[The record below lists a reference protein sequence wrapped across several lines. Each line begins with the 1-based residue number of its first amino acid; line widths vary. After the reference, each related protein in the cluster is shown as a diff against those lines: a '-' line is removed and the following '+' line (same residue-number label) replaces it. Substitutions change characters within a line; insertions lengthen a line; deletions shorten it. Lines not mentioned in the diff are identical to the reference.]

1 MRVIHGAHLPQPLPT
16 RNPDYASAAP
26 ERQIW
31 RSHGRRSS
39 YRAATVTITIQFF
52 SYLKELVGV
61 DRLQRA
67 VPAGTA
73 LGTLH
78 EALCREHPGLNEMRR
93 STLLA
98 VGVDYQTRDHPLKDG
113 DVVSLFPPV
122 QGG

>member
-1 MRVIHGAHLPQPLPT
+1 MRVIHGANLPQPLPT
-16 RNPDYASAAP
+16 RNPDYGTAVP
-26 ERQIW
+26 GRQIW
-31 RSHGRRSS
+31 RSHRRRSS
-39 YRAATVTITIQFF
+39 YHAAAVTITIQFF
-52 SYLKELVGV
+52 SYLKALVGA
-61 DRLQRA
+61 DRLQRE
-67 VPAGTA
+67 VPEGTA

-78 EALCREHPGLNEMRR
+78 ELLCREHPGLNEMRR

>member
-16 RNPDYASAAP
+16 RHPAYASAAP